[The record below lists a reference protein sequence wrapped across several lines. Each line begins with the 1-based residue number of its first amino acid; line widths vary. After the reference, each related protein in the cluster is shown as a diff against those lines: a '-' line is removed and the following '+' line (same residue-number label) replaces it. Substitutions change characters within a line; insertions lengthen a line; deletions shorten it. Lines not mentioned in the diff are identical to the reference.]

1 MKTLYNQ
8 VTNYI
13 VFGKDKYHLQGE
25 MQAWCDQNVGQ
36 GLWIGE
42 QYPKDWTD
50 MPDWTIHSMFGNT
63 TFAFK
68 DARNYTL
75 FTLRWS

>member
-1 MKTLYNQ
+1 M
-8 VTNYI
+8 NYI
-13 VFGKDKYHLQGE
+13 TFGKDKYHLHLE
-25 MQAWCDQNVGQ
+25 MQAWCDQNIGH

-42 QYPKDWTD
+42 QYPKDWAG

-75 FTLRWS
+75 FILRWAD

>member
-1 MKTLYNQ
+1 M
-8 VTNYI
+8 NYI
-13 VFGKDKYHLQGE
+13 TFGKDRYHLQGE
-25 MQAWCDQNVGQ
+25 MQAWCDKNIGQ

-42 QYPKDWTD
+42 QYPKDWTG
-50 MPDWTIHSMFGNT
+50 MPDWTIHSMFGST

-75 FTLRWS
+75 FILRWI